1 MKSFFTKTNVK
12 NNSLIVKYWKG
23 DYKSLNNHIKKIPNN
38 NFSVYLIF
46 RIITKYKSQLN
57 NICFLHYIVNI
68 SENIKINVVKN
79 DKPLFKIKN
88 EKTIITSTYWVKNDI
103 FTFEIY
109 LKSFSNISD
118 IFTKFL

>member
-12 NNSLIVKYWKG
+12 TNSLIVKYWKG
-23 DYKSLNNHIKKIPNN
+23 DYKSLINHIKKIPNN

-57 NICFLHYIVNI
+57 DICFLHYIVNI

-79 DKPLFKIKN
+79 DKPLFKIKKEN
-88 EKTIITSTYWVKNDI
+88 AKITHAYSLKNDF
-103 FTFEIY
+103 FTLEIY
-109 LKSFSNISD
+109 LKSFSNVSD